1 MRQGE
6 GRALCLRGVAFWE
19 AAEGFR
25 AGALGRSGRSAVA
38 APAEGSSRVPVSD
51 RPGRGGRTGTGGH
64 RPPPRGGGGRA
75 EAQPERGTQGVPAG
89 RDRRGRPTERSFRAA
104 GENALG
110 GGGGG
115 RRHSGARTAVGGRIP
130 GTWRHPTPLHSGRTA
145 GRAQAAGLLGLR
157 SAGKGLPRNGGPA
170 SRTVPGGVGSSLL
183 ETTAEAGQAVHPQT
197 DQVCPIDRCTVLAG
211 PGAAVCSLGSQLR
224 RRDPSDEG
232 ARRRPRH
239 PGPGRPV
246 ENHWTT
252 GPRGGPAYP
261 VPSNPEEDLGP
272 SWELVR
278 TG

>member
-1 MRQGE
+1 M
-6 GRALCLRGVAFWE
+6 E
-19 AAEGFR
+19 AAGPR
-25 AGALGRSGRSAVA
+25 RSLS
-38 APAEGSSRVPVSD
+38 
-51 RPGRGGRTGTGGH
+51 GGRRGCLPAGTGGDA
-64 RPPPRGGGGRA
+64 PRNGRSELLGKMRWVEEEAGDGTRVPGPQGGR
-75 EAQPERGTQGVPAG
+75 
-89 RDRRGRPTERSFRAA
+89 
-104 GENALG
+104 L
-110 GGGGG
+110 
-115 RRHSGARTAVGGRIP
+115 P
-130 GTWRHPTPLHSGRTA
+130 GTWRHLTPFHSGRTA

-157 SAGKGLPRNGGPA
+157 SAGKGLQRNGRPA

-197 DQVCPIDRCTVLAG
+197 DQVCPIDRCTVLTG
-211 PGAAVCSLGSQLR
+211 PGAAVCSLGSQVR

-278 TG
+278 TE